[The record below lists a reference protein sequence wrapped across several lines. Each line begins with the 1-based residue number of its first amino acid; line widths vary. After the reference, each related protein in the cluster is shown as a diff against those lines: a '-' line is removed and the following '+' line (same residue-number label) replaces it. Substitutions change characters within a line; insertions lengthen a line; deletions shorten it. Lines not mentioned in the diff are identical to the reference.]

1 MGEFKAGSLLPRSK
15 RLKIKKNKQ
24 PTSSQMPCILVY
36 VDDSKFYV
44 KEKHLEVAVTSVAQQ
59 VTDESLQL
67 RVILA
72 LLDHLKPKAEDT
84 SSSSQKFD
92 DEGIGSEKS
101 LNTDTFFKCLQNFLE
116 DQNSPDLILSEKL
129 SEDLLSVQDLEIL
142 TKVKNSNGGS
152 YFKFTEKARDFR
164 QVYLSEKL
172 VVKVDLSCLRSYRQ
186 RCAG

>member
-15 RLKIKKNKQ
+15 RLKIKRLKIKKNTK
-24 PTSSQMPCILVY
+24 MPCILVY

-72 LLDHLKPKAEDT
+72 LLSHLKPKVEDT

-101 LNTDTFFKCLQNFLE
+101 LNTETVFECLQNFLE
-116 DQNSPDLILSEKL
+116 DQETPDLILFEKL
-129 SEDLLSVQDLEIL
+129 SEDLLTVYDLEIL
-142 TKVKNSNGGS
+142 KNVKNSNGGS

-164 QVYLSEKL
+164 QVCLSEKL
-172 VVKVDLSCLRSYRQ
+172 VVKVDLSCLGS
-186 RCAG
+186 

>member
-24 PTSSQMPCILVY
+24 STSSKMPCILVY

-44 KEKHLEVAVTSVAQQ
+44 KEKHLDVAVTSVAKQ

-72 LLDHLKPKAEDT
+72 LLNHLKPKAEDT
-84 SSSSQKFD
+84 SSSCQKFD

-101 LNTDTFFKCLQNFLE
+101 LNTETVFECLQNF
-116 DQNSPDLILSEKL
+116 
-129 SEDLLSVQDLEIL
+129 SEDLLAVQDLEIL

-164 QVYLSEKL
+164 QGYLSEKL